1 VQGLSDKWVAT
12 EKFVNVLASWLLLE
26 NAARV
31 ERSYKRVKEFC
42 ILLAQLSPFLAR
54 VRMQALAMLTPA
66 EYDAAVTRAY
76 SYAGR
81 DNSR

>member
-1 VQGLSDKWVAT
+1 MQGLRDKWAVT

-26 NAARV
+26 NAARA
-31 ERSYKRVKEFC
+31 ERSYKRLEERC
-42 ILLAQLSPFLAR
+42 IKLAQLSPLLAR
-54 VRMQALAMLTPA
+54 ARKQALAMLAPA

-81 DNSR
+81 DNS